1 MNSQYYIFGGMGNN
15 SLILESKNYK
25 KQGETVESALEKVA
39 AQFKMPKGNIE
50 LIKRAWSAGGI
61 IVSF

>member
-1 MNSQYYIFGGMGNN
+1 MAKTLRDGQHLRDAEQMILKGN
-15 SLILESKNYK
+15 NYK

-50 LIKRAWSAGGI
+50 LIRRA
-61 IVSF
+61 

>member
-1 MNSQYYIFGGMGNN
+1 MGNN